1 MLTTTTP
8 AGSMADADETSSFC
22 LTVNPALTIIVP
34 TKNES
39 GNVAALLGRIAKAM
53 GNTPT
58 EVIFVD
64 DSSDETPE
72 VIQQNSDRFAPVT
85 VRLLHREPAERIG
98 GLGGAVVLGM
108 RAANAPYA
116 CVMDGDLQHPPELLP
131 ALLEKAI
138 QSRSDLVV
146 ASRRAAE
153 SQNSGLSF
161 TRTLISRSLDLIAR
175 IMFPRE
181 LRGVSDPL
189 TGYFLVRM
197 EAVDLEKLNPQGFKI
212 LLEILVRNPMLR
224 KAELPFHFGER
235 LSGKSKASSKEAFKY
250 LNLLLTMRLG
260 EKALHFIEFAT
271 VGASG
276 ILVNTAALAL
286 FTDLLHVYYLVS
298 AVFATLVSTTWNF
311 ALTELWVFGNR
322 QGNDGRLK
330 RYALFFIMNNLALLF
345 RGPIMFA
352 LTTWL
357 GMYYLLSNLIS
368 LAVLTVARYFM
379 ADSWIWGSPKTQQKD
394 LAEQSMPFVNTKRQH
409 N

>member
-1 MLTTTTP
+1 
-8 AGSMADADETSSFC
+8 MADAEETPTVCS
-22 LTVNPALTIIVP
+22 TVNPSLTIIVP

-39 GNVAALLGRIAKAM
+39 GNVAALLDRIAKAM
-53 GNTPT
+53 GRTST

-64 DSSDETPE
+64 DSSDETPD
-72 VIQQNSDRFAPVT
+72 IIRQNVERFTSVS
-85 VRLLHREPAERIG
+85 VRLLHREPEERTG

-108 RAANAPYA
+108 RAATAPYA

-131 ALLEKAI
+131 ALLEKAV

-153 SQNSGLSF
+153 SENSGLSF
-161 TRTLISRSLDLIAR
+161 TRTLISRALDLIAR

-189 TGYFLVRM
+189 TGYFLVRL
-197 EAVDLEKLNPQGFKI
+197 EAVDLDKLNPQGFKI
-212 LLEILVRNPMLR
+212 LLEILVRNPLLR

-260 EKALHFIEFAT
+260 EKTLHFIEFAT

-276 ILVNTAALAL
+276 ILVNTAALAF

-298 AVFATLVSTTWNF
+298 AVFATVVSTTWNF
-311 ALTELWVFGNR
+311 ALTELWVFGKR
-322 QGNDGRLK
+322 DGGAARLK
-330 RYALFFIMNNLALLF
+330 RYALFFVMNNLALLL

-368 LAVLTVARYFM
+368 LAILTVARYFM
-379 ADSWIWGSPKTQQKD
+379 ADSWIWGSPKNQQTELK
-394 LAEQSMPFVNTKRQH
+394 EQSVPFVRTKRQH